1 MNKSI
6 TSQFHLS
13 NLAVKH
19 LLQLRHILVQ
29 TFLRPPD
36 YDYVHIPRRICIR
49 NPAKKTLSV
58 ARNIDKLRNPFVH
71 CNREESDGIRW
82 IRAVQ
87 FQSVRINYLCS
98 FSNRIRYFSVFR
110 WCSVPRNFCRI
121 FDKKWCSDNL
131 VRAIVYETWTKVF
144 STQMKSAFVKKLK
157 VIKKHFTLKID
168 FVYCGG

>member
-1 MNKSI
+1 MSMNKSI

-13 NLAVKH
+13 NLAVNH
-19 LLQLRHILVQ
+19 LLQPRHKRVQ

-36 YDYVHIPRRICIR
+36 DDYVHIRRRIYIR
-49 NPAKKTLSV
+49 NPAKRIWSV

-71 CNREESDGIRW
+71 CNREGSDAIRW

-98 FSNRIRYFSVFR
+98 FSIRIRYFSVFR
-110 WCSVPRNFCRI
+110 WCSVPRNFYRI

-131 VRAIVYETWTKVF
+131 ARAIVYETWTKE
-144 STQMKSAFVKKLK
+144 MKSAFVKKLK
-157 VIKKHFTLKID
+157 VI
-168 FVYCGG
+168 